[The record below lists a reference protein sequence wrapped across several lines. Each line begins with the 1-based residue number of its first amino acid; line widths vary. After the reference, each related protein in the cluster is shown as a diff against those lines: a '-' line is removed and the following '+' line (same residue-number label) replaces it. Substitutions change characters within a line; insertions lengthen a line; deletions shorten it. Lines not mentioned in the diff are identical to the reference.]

1 MVTVSNRE
9 LTRGFAVK
17 VFPKEMKTSL
27 GLSYSQVS
35 QGSGCPWVSIQPG
48 SSFSGPS
55 FAHTEVPEDD
65 VQDLL
70 GAPSTVEAGQVSP
83 GDAQRLGCQGYICS
97 LLVVAKGIQ
106 ATLEVM
112 LVPCPR
118 QKWWACGW
126 VPTPAR
132 DKEHGLS

>member
-1 MVTVSNRE
+1 
-9 LTRGFAVK
+9 
-17 VFPKEMKTSL
+17 MKTSL

-35 QGSGCPWVSIQPG
+35 QGSGCPPSLVQASAA
-48 SSFSGPS
+48 PS
-55 FAHTEVPEDD
+55 FAHAEVLEDD

-83 GDAQRLGCQGYICS
+83 GDAQRLSCQGYICS

-106 ATLEVM
+106 AALEVM

-132 DKEHGLS
+132 DREHGLS